1 MSYQGDFSFFLLFF
15 CKRTFWTQT
24 AKQVFPWGPLLEFFR
39 SFHSPRHLSKLSW
52 GRWSAVEMLGIAK
65 SLDYNWTTAWSG
77 SDATSWNQ
85 FKNAWPLFHT
95 FCYKINKQTNRYGL
109 RGFPHLYEMMEFL
122 INKSETLSFS
132 HIHTRA
138 YTHAITQFLEHR
150 YLWGPEANPKSTS

>member
-122 INKSETLSFS
+122 WLMTDFFLLFNYREKEKIALYDDDISILSLLNLTV
-132 HIHTRA
+132 I
-138 YTHAITQFLEHR
+138 
-150 YLWGPEANPKSTS
+150 